1 MASLRQFRIPPGLRD
16 TRKPSP
22 PIDSCMSHASAT
34 VTIYTFSHPGQRD
47 ENQDRVIALDSSG
60 GDAHLLAVA
69 DGLGGHSGGLLAAR
83 TVVNT
88 AEKCWTGRGVDEEAG
103 VFLERLVHES
113 HAAVRRAGR
122 ERSMD
127 PHSTVAALLL
137 EDGKATT
144 VHSGDSRVMQFSN
157 TKLVKR
163 TLDHSMAQLHVLRGD
178 ISEEEIATHPDQTRL
193 FSSVGGP
200 GAPEAEINQW
210 DLSKGR
216 RFVVCSDGFWEMF
229 PPEEMLELFAAGDPS
244 SELEQ
249 RVECKL
255 KGLEHHDNTSAIL
268 VEMPIPAPDVVESAC
283 DAPAGAVGTGEA
295 R

>member
-1 MASLRQFRIPPGLRD
+1 
-16 TRKPSP
+16 
-22 PIDSCMSHASAT
+22 MSHASAT
-34 VTIYTFSHPGQRD
+34 VTIYKFSHPGQRD
-47 ENQDRVIALDSSG
+47 ENQDRVIALDSSD
-60 GDAHLLAVA
+60 GDAHLLVVA

-83 TVVNT
+83 TVVDT
-88 AEKCWTGRGVDEEAG
+88 AEKCWIGRDLDEG
-103 VFLERLVHES
+103 SSVFLERLVRES

-122 ERSMD
+122 ERNID

-137 EDGKATT
+137 EDGKATS
-144 VHSGDSRVMQFSN
+144 VHAGDSRVMQFSK
-157 TKLVKR
+157 TELVKR

-200 GAPEAEINQW
+200 GTPEAEINRW

-216 RFVVCSDGFWEMF
+216 RFVVSSDGFWEIF
-229 PPEEMLELFAAGDPS
+229 PPEEMLDLFTSSDPS

-268 VEMPIPAPDVVESAC
+268 VEVPIPAPDGFEPAC
-283 DAPAGAVGTGEA
+283 DAPVGTGDEG
-295 R
+295 

>member
-1 MASLRQFRIPPGLRD
+1 
-16 TRKPSP
+16 
-22 PIDSCMSHASAT
+22 MSHASAT
-34 VTIYTFSHPGQRD
+34 VTIYKFSHPGQRD
-47 ENQDRVIALDSSG
+47 ENQDRVIALGSSG

-83 TVVNT
+83 TVVDT
-88 AEKCWTGRGVDEEAG
+88 AKKCWTERDLDEGSGVL
-103 VFLERLVHES
+103 LERLVRES

-122 ERSMD
+122 ERNLD

-137 EDGKATT
+137 EDGKATS

-157 TKLVKR
+157 TELVKR
-163 TLDHSMAQLHVLRGD
+163 TLDHSMAQLHALRGE

-200 GAPEAEINQW
+200 GTPEAEVNRW

-216 RFVVCSDGFWEMF
+216 RFVICSDGFWEMF
-229 PPEEMLELFAAGDPS
+229 QPEEMIEFFAAGDPS

-268 VEMPIPAPDVVESAC
+268 VEVPIQAPVGVEPAS
-283 DAPAGAVGTGEA
+283 DAPARTVGTGEA
-295 R
+295 S

>member
-1 MASLRQFRIPPGLRD
+1 
-16 TRKPSP
+16 
-22 PIDSCMSHASAT
+22 MSHASAT
-34 VTIYTFSHPGQRD
+34 VTIYKFSHPGQRD

-83 TVVNT
+83 TVVDT
-88 AEKCWTGRGVDEEAG
+88 AKKCWAGRGVDEDADA
-103 VFLERLVHES
+103 FLERLVHES

-122 ERSMD
+122 ERNMD

-137 EDGKATT
+137 EDGKATS
-144 VHSGDSRVMQFSN
+144 VHCGDSRVMQFSN
-157 TKLVKR
+157 TELVKR
-163 TLDHSMAQLHVLRGD
+163 TLDHSIAQLHALRGD
-178 ISEEEIATHPDQTRL
+178 ISEEDIATHRDQTRL

-200 GAPEAEINQW
+200 GTPEPEVNRW
-210 DLSKGR
+210 NLSKGR
-216 RFVVCSDGFWEMF
+216 RFVVCSDGFWEIF
-229 PPEEMLELFAAGDPS
+229 PPEEMLELFAASDLS

-268 VEMPIPAPDVVESAC
+268 VEVPIPAPDVVESAC
-283 DAPAGAVGTGEA
+283 DAADGTGDEG
-295 R
+295 